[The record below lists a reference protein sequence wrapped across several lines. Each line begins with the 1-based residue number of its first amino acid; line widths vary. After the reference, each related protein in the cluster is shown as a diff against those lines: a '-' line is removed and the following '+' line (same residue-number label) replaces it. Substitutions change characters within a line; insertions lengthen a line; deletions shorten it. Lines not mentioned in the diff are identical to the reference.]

1 LAKAKRLER
10 FPVAGQAASLMLGV
24 PRETMVHS
32 IHKGY
37 VPGCIGRITE
47 LHASFY
53 SAHAG
58 FGAYFERKVANELA
72 EFCTRYAEDRDGL
85 WLAVVDGRIEGAI
98 AIDGLQAASEG
109 AHLRW
114 FITSDRTRGSGIGG
128 QLLEAALDF
137 CDGRHYSRVFLWTFD
152 GLHAARHLYEKHG
165 FKLLRQQ
172 AGQQWGTEVQE
183 QCFVRE
189 AGR

>member
-1 LAKAKRLER
+1 L
-10 FPVAGQAASLMLGV
+10 
-24 PRETMVHS
+24 
-32 IHKGY
+32 
-37 VPGCIGRITE
+37 PGCIERVTE

-58 FGAYFERKVANELA
+58 FGAYFESKVARELA

-85 WLAVVDGRIEGAI
+85 WLAVEGGRIEGAI
-98 AIDGLQAASEG
+98 AIDGSHATSEG

-114 FITSDRTRGSGIGG
+114 FITSDRARGTGIGG

-137 CDGRHYSRVFLWTFD
+137 CDRRRYGRVFLWTFD
-152 GLHAARHLYEKHG
+152 GLLAARHLYEKHG
-165 FKLLRQQ
+165 FHLLRQQ
-172 AGQQWGTEVQE
+172 AGQQWGAEVQE

-189 AGR
+189 LGR